1 VKKSVVVLFVTLC
14 VFLCFGV
21 TQVYSEVLRDK
32 KVLELIKNAP
42 GPVNYPGL
50 PAVYLL
56 MEEDDFVNEDGT
68 ATYMMHVV
76 WKILDTQAIPLGE
89 VSIPFD
95 STISTLDIEVAR
107 TIKPDNTVIN
117 VEKENIREL
126 SPYTNFPLYSN
137 IRLKQFSMPAMEIG
151 NIIEYKATLK
161 LSKPKMP
168 GLFYSYWSFP
178 PGLPVTLSIFRV
190 NVPKGIDVKYNVK
203 NIDTNPEV
211 SIEKGRKIYEWTVK
225 DLFIEGVF
233 EQFLPPY
240 DIACP
245 NLTFTTAKKWDEVA
259 EWFYGLSEPQTEAD
273 EEMKAFVKKIVES
286 KGGDGQKAA
295 KELYNFVSQ
304 SIRYVAIPLKTS
316 NYQPHKASEV
326 YKNKY
331 GDCKDK
337 SALLIS
343 LYKTL
348 GIDARFALL
357 KTRHAGPLIEE
368 FPALDFN
375 HCIVAVP
382 RKSEGYIFLDPTL
395 ELNRFGYMTTDM
407 QNVSIFVVNE
417 DGYEFVKLP
426 IERDNIS
433 GIKVETEMKIG
444 DDYVIEVN
452 EKNIFFGEEE
462 ISARMNTKYATQD
475 AIWAFFE
482 KVAQSIYA
490 SAKLK
495 DIHISNPSDLSKH
508 FSVNLKYDVKDHIK
522 EAGDLLIFDLPS
534 GQMNV
539 IVSAEK
545 RTHPMWLPALN
556 KTSSIIT
563 IIIPS
568 NCKIHHLPAD
578 VEKDTPFGRY
588 KREVSADRNKITI
601 ENHFSTKMLEIP
613 ADMYRDYKKFIEYIA
628 KATKE
633 SIILKKEG

>member
-1 VKKSVVVLFVTLC
+1 MKKSLVVLFVTLC

-21 TQVYSEVLRDK
+21 TQAHSEVLRDK

-42 GPVNYPGL
+42 SPVHYPGL

-56 MEEDDFVNEDGT
+56 MEEDDFVNKDGT
-68 ATYMMHVV
+68 ATYTIHVI

-126 SPYTNFPLYSN
+126 SPYINFPLYSN
-137 IRLKQFSMPAMEIG
+137 IKLKQFSMPAMEIG
-151 NIIEYKATLK
+151 NVIEYKVTLK

-178 PGLPVTLSIFRV
+178 PGLPVALSKFRV

-203 NIDTNPEV
+203 NIDVNPEV
-211 SIEKGRKIYEWTVK
+211 SIERGRKIYEWTVK
-225 DLFIEGVF
+225 DLFIEGIF

-259 EWFYGLSEPQTEAD
+259 KWFYDLSEPQTEAD
-273 EEMKAFVKKIVES
+273 EEMKAFVKQVVENN
-286 KGGDGQKAA
+286 GGDGQKAA
-295 KELYNFVSQ
+295 TELYNFVSQ
-304 SIRYVAIPLKTS
+304 YIRYVAIPLKTS

-348 GIDARFALL
+348 GIDARFVLL

-382 RKSEGYIFLDPTL
+382 RKSRGYIFLDPTL
-395 ELNRFGYMTTDM
+395 ELNRFGYITTDM
-407 QNVSIFVVNE
+407 QNVSIFVVKE

-426 IERDNIS
+426 IERDNVS
-433 GIKVETEMKIG
+433 GVKVETEMKIG
-444 DDYVIEVN
+444 NDYVIEVN

-462 ISARMNTKYATQD
+462 ISARMNSKYATKD
-475 AIWAFFE
+475 AVWAFFE
-482 KVAQSIYA
+482 KVAQSMYTN
-490 SAKLK
+490 AKLK
-495 DIHISNPSDLSKH
+495 DVHISNPSDLSKH
-508 FSVNLKYDVKDHIK
+508 FSVDLKYDIKDHIK
-522 EAGDLLIFDLPS
+522 EAGDLLIFDLPG
-534 GQMNV
+534 GQMN
-539 IVSAEK
+539 IMVSTEK

-556 KTSSIIT
+556 KTISIT
-563 IIIPS
+563 AVIIPP
-568 NCKIHHLPAD
+568 NCKIHHLPSD
-578 VEKDTPFGRY
+578 IEKDTPFGRY
-588 KREVSADRNKITI
+588 KREISTAGNKITI
-601 ENHFSTKMLEIP
+601 ENHFSMKMLEIP
-613 ADMYRDYKKFIEYIA
+613 VDMYEDYKKFIEYIA